1 MVYKFKGTFEELRG
15 LIKTAGLDG
24 KWVNSWEGNRHRF
37 RSHDGGALSWWP
49 SNGSVQIQG
58 QRAAKVKLE
67 MAFVRKSSAL
77 INDIMPQASNA
88 VMQH

>member
-15 LIKTAGLDG
+15 LIKTTGLAG
-24 KWVNSWEGNRHRF
+24 KWVNTWEGRHRF

-67 MAFVRKSSAL
+67 KAFVRKPPAL
-77 INDIMPQASNA
+77 INETMPQTSNR
-88 VMQH
+88 V